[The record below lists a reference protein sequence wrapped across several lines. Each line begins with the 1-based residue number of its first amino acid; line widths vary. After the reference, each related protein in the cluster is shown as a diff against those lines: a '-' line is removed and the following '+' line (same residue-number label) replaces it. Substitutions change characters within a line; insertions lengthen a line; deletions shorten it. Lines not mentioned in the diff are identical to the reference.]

1 MMITQ
6 HKLDLEFGV
15 KGVCCK
21 DFGENWSRCN
31 ATTMY
36 IILNQNPEFNKTTML
51 LVIPEA
57 CHKYTVHRISP
68 LSHKLTAYRISSSGT
83 DVLVSMTLGTWF
95 INWKE
100 GISQIVVKPRNWVSK
115 WLFFSGI
122 QWVVL
127 HNDITETPAKYY
139 VDLGTLS
146 DKRVIQHENL
156 CWHISNITYH
166 STSALSFYID
176 VVLILSIWTEV
187 LGSAHIWQAI

>member
-1 MMITQ
+1 MIITE
-6 HKLDLEFGV
+6 HKLDLEFAKDTPYLAPTGGV

-36 IILNQNPEFNKTTML
+36 IILNQNPEFNKTTRL

-100 GISQIVVKPRNWVSK
+100 GISQYVAKPRNWVSK
-115 WLFFSGI
+115 WLFF
-122 QWVVL
+122 L
-127 HNDITETPAKYY
+127 EFNELCCITIS
-139 VDLGTLS
+139 L
-146 DKRVIQHENL
+146 KRL
-156 CWHISNITYH
+156 PNIT
-166 STSALSFYID
+166 
-176 VVLILSIWTEV
+176 SIWEP
-187 LGSAHIWQAI
+187 